1 MVALPPF
8 PPHRPRKHPSMHP
21 TIPAR
26 RRRPTLSLPTAG
38 LLFCMAS
45 CMAACAVAGAV
56 RASEPLPTFAV
67 PGHEP
72 QMQRLNALYALH
84 HGGAFS
90 DCTLWDPWLPHATL
104 WTGREPVAR
113 YRASLLR
120 RRIDSE
126 GYVAMQQHRGMAHSD
141 GWPFPAWQQSTG
153 SGWHFS
159 VAGDEWGVQQL
170 GLKALQSAAGWEIEG
185 ATAEGIDPGRGLLLK
200 ATADSV
206 TITTPPLHC
215 GTIVAPFVRLEWG
228 ATDLPAGAA
237 PRMEWQLEGE
247 AWQPAEGVAFPAPP
261 ADGSLVYANVPLYRQ
276 PGYAGIVTR
285 YRIAVPVAAGASIS
299 LKSVITAIDSRHP
312 ITNSLFLRASCETF
326 LWTHDIAF
334 LRDNLPR
341 MRQALAYAL
350 AEFRVRETK
359 HVHVPWVGHDGRSGL
374 ELTSGEKKLLPGLGV
389 GNNYWDL
396 LPFGGDDAL
405 ATIYLT
411 DALDHLAAVEEGVAA
426 HPEWNM
432 PADPRTVAA
441 AELRRLA
448 SDVRADF
455 QTRFWNRETG
465 RFNGWIDGDGRAYDY
480 GFTFVNLE
488 AISYSLATPEQ
499 AKDIFAW
506 LDGQRIV
513 AGDTSQG
520 ADIYHWRCAPRATTR
535 RNIETYAWMWSG
547 PETIP
552 WGGQVQDGGAVLGF
566 SYFDLMARLTTL
578 GPDNAWQRLEEILKW
593 FAEVQGEGG
602 YRRYYSAT
610 SGRGTLQGGGT
621 AGGLGLDEEFME
633 SVLVP
638 QVMLYG
644 FLGFQPTV
652 DGCTIA
658 PRLPSAWPELSVVGI
673 LIHDQRIDVA
683 ASRCGGVTV
692 RRREAGTHPLAITC
706 GGTTHVLR
714 VAAGAS
720 VVFPVQQGSP

>member
-1 MVALPPF
+1 
-8 PPHRPRKHPSMHP
+8 
-21 TIPAR
+21 
-26 RRRPTLSLPTAG
+26 
-38 LLFCMAS
+38 
-45 CMAACAVAGAV
+45 
-56 RASEPLPTFAV
+56 V
-67 PGHEP
+67 PGFEA
-72 QMQRLNALYALH
+72 QMQQLNALHALH
-84 HGGAFS
+84 HAGAFS

-170 GLKALQSAAGWEIEG
+170 GLKALPSAAGWEIAG
-185 ATAEGIDPGRGLLLK
+185 ATVEGIDPGRGLLLK

-206 TITTPPLHC
+206 TITTPPLAC
-215 GTIVAPFVRLEWG
+215 GTIVAPVVRLEWG
-228 ATDLPAGAA
+228 ASGLPAGAVA
-237 PRMEWQLEGE
+237 RMEWQLEGE

-261 ADGSLVYANVPLYRQ
+261 ANGSLVYTNVPLYRQ

-341 MRQALAYAL
+341 MRQALAFAI
-350 AEFRVRETK
+350 AEFQVRETK

-374 ELTSGEKKLLPGLGV
+374 DVADGKKKLLPGLGV

-432 PADPRTVAA
+432 PADPGTVGAA
-441 AELRRLA
+441 DLRRLA
-448 SDVRADF
+448 SEVRADF

-465 RFNGWIDGDGRAYDY
+465 RFNGWIDGAGRAYDY

-499 AKDIFAW
+499 AQEIFAW
-506 LDGQRIV
+506 LDGRRIV

-520 ADIYHWRCAPRATTR
+520 ADIYSWRCAPRATTR

-566 SYFDLMARLTTL
+566 SYFDLMARLKSL
-578 GPDNAWQRLEEILKW
+578 GPDTAWQRLEEILKW

-652 DGCTIA
+652 DGCRIS
-658 PRLPSAWPELSVVGI
+658 PRLPSAWPELSVAGI
-673 LIHDQRIDVA
+673 LIHDQQIDVT
-683 ASRCGGVTV
+683 ASRSGGVTV
-692 RRREAGTHPLAITC
+692 RRRDEGSATLAITS
-706 GGTTHVLR
+706 GGTSHLLPVE
-714 VAAGAS
+714 AGAS
-720 VVFPVQQGSP
+720 VVFPAKSP